1 MLGELKKKN
10 LLLLV
15 ILILVLCVAL
25 PLLAMADTT
34 ATVTVG
40 STELAVAPGD
50 DITLPVSISNNPGIG
65 ACGLTITYDS
75 TILTLNS
82 ITNTGGLCTGTF
94 QPNIETPGSAYL
106 SWVTGGSANMT
117 GNGELFYLNFTVNES
132 AATDDYE
139 VSCTL
144 TDGAASNFTTYDF
157 ENVAVTFDSG
167 TIQVEST
174 TPGDFSGT
182 VVAAPLADQSAEPL
196 TTLYDSYS
204 VSYVDGTA
212 TIRVTNL
219 RSHTNSNA
227 EEGYWVGVGMEIP
240 AGTTYSDIQFGTA
253 ADSLASAGMTEA
265 DFTDNG
271 TEYMSVYVKADN
283 ADQVRTFY
291 VSFDGG
297 STVYSITIDCTNV
310 TLYQE
315 NPSVPA
321 FSGTVVAA
329 PLADQSAEPLTTL
342 YDSYSVSY
350 VDGAATITATNLRSH
365 TNANAEE
372 GYWVGVGLEIPAG
385 TTYSDIQFGTAADS
399 LASAGMTEADFTNNE
414 TEYMAIYVSAD
425 NADQVRTF
433 YVSFDGG
440 STVYSITIDCTNVTL
455 YQENEDNTIALS
467 DFTDSVYTI
476 TEGGEYQL
484 AADVA
489 GLIKISTT
497 DAVTIVGLGSDTS
510 FSSLSIDCTVSNVA
524 LTIEDLYISGLYS
537 NNPAIDFLS
546 GSENELTISG
556 TSVFNVSSGTGFS
569 LGSGSMVHVPL
580 GSSLTLDGDGTLYM
594 YKTGGGANIGGN
606 YGEVNGSIIFNGG
619 TWFMKASQTGAL
631 IGTGQG
637 NGESLV
643 AGDVTINDGA
653 IYAIHVAR
661 GAVIGGGGMS
671 GGFVGSG
678 GNVYVNG
685 GTLYLGADFS
695 GASIGGGGG
704 QSDNATV
711 LIADGYEVPSNLYI
725 NGGSIKNII
734 SSNAASLWGVT
745 VPGSF
750 IVDDTCISATKI
762 TGSSGTTPA
771 YLCEV
776 DLSDIAANANGNKYI
791 VKIGNNTIYSGN
803 GYEYDWCGSKSA
815 DIMSYYP
822 ANAGD
827 TNLYLYLSGE
837 DHILT
842 INGENFDA
850 TWDSETST
858 FSVTEASSGPV
869 VWNGNADASWYDS
882 ENPLSAY
889 TITTPE
895 QLAGLAFLVNNG
907 NDFDNV
913 TFTLANDI
921 ILNSDG
927 STTSWTPIGKLSVSE
942 GSNKEAVISSET
954 PFAGTFDGSG
964 HAINGFYISS
974 SDDIQGLFGD
984 LTGTVT
990 DFTLNGS
997 MDLTG
1002 TNIAGS
1008 VVAFIHGGTI
1018 SGVTNNATINA
1029 SSMSYVGGIC
1039 GYNLNGTISC
1049 CTNLANINAYKEVGG
1064 IAGRNAG
1071 TIIYTYNAGTVDGV
1085 YNSSKNGVGGIVGKN
1100 GNHYTAKET
1109 GIIESCYNSGTV
1121 GRSGQKWV
1129 GGIAGFQ
1136 NSLST
1141 TTNCYD
1147 SGTIIV
1153 GAGRY
1158 AAIIGQEEGTSTNN
1172 YSLDTLS
1179 NDTNETVIGIQLTDA
1194 ELKVAA
1200 PLLGGAFVNVTDGY
1214 PVLFWK
1220 AGLEL
1225 KTITV
1230 DSTIENGTVTV
1241 PAKVTEGNTVTVT
1254 VTPNQ
1259 TCSWVADS
1267 LTYTVAG
1274 EDPVIITA
1282 TDGVYSF
1289 IMPAADI
1296 TITASFTGP
1305 IWTGSG
1311 TAADPYQITSADG
1324 LVALATYTNEG
1335 NTTKDVYWQL
1345 SNDIDLATVCSETLG
1360 SWTPIGNKQISSS
1373 DVVTGYAFQ
1382 GDFDGNGKSIQNLY
1396 VISADGYLG
1405 LFGAIGGN
1413 DNHDG
1418 SDGYGTV
1425 HDFDLYGY
1433 VINTL
1438 QSSSSGSFPD
1448 FVGGVCGK
1456 LYAGGTISDVINHAS
1471 VLAPCVYNVGGIVG
1485 FAGTNVLIGTSE
1497 SGSRYTNEPSGDNTY
1512 VLRCGNEARVIGY
1525 NKVGGIVGE
1534 NAAQVMYC
1542 YNKGQIIPHLSGSG
1556 GGTGGIV
1563 GRNGNNNTAYEE
1575 GTIAYCYNAGKVTDN
1590 GYSWTWNDGTSNAD
1604 NSWKRNS
1611 DTKWIG
1617 GITGFNNV
1625 KSKVRNCY
1633 ASEFFTTLENSYT
1646 SYKNPIVGH
1655 LDTNNVYNEVLN
1667 VYCLDT
1673 LWYNS
1678 SAYDAEHG
1686 TPLTE
1691 EQFKV
1696 TTYGSS
1702 DILTLIG
1709 AAFMADNTNINSGYP
1724 ILRWQVGESIPSVT
1738 SISIETAP
1746 TKVNYDAT
1754 EVFDPTG
1761 MIILAIYSDGSKSV
1775 VTDYTYSTNPLI
1787 AGTTSIDITYGGLT
1801 VTQAITVSSLSL
1813 SGIAIT
1819 TNPTNLVYAADET
1832 FDPTGM
1838 VVTVTYNDNTFTNK
1852 EVTYDAT
1859 GEAGYTYNID
1869 ETGLLKVTYTED
1881 EITQTAT
1888 LQLTFLSSN
1897 APTTLEDV
1905 YQLDSADDMVWFAN
1919 QVNIGVNLSINGTLK
1934 QDIDAS
1940 PVDWEPIG
1948 SNKMKYSGH
1957 FDGNN
1962 KKITINVTG
1971 TDNYSG
1977 LFGYLDV
1984 DGSIENLTVD
1994 GVVSGG
2000 NNTAGIIG
2008 YLNGATI
2015 SGCTNAATVNGN
2027 QYTGGIVGNS
2037 TGEAN
2042 IIDCINTG
2050 VIISSTHT
2058 VGGIVGNGGLTGL
2071 IENCSND
2078 GTISGQNKVGG
2089 IIGNDYSTA
2098 TLSKCYNSGSVT
2110 GTSDD
2115 TTPSA
2120 ATNCAGGIAGFVNKA
2135 ATIDQCYNS
2144 GTISGGVVNIGGIA
2158 GYLNNANS
2166 IVTNCY
2172 NLGTVNSSSIYAQ
2185 ASVGGVIGTIK
2196 YSGASVQNC
2205 YNAGEIIADMT
2216 SSSYIAGVIGYAA
2229 DLTNVTNNYYLNTT
2243 ADLASGFTTSTSS
2256 NAMAKT
2262 SSAMSSA
2269 YFVTLLGS
2277 AYIEGD
2283 IYPALRWQD
2292 LTIGSDDV
2300 TVEDGGTVE
2309 IGSEQ
2314 GGNRIVLDSDLVT
2327 EMTGANNI
2335 SLELTT
2341 QNGTFEFDSEATAEI
2356 LEAAGNSSVTFNA
2369 TLLTESSDS
2378 GIQELID
2385 GGNMVFDFSLTAN
2398 GSSIFTSAS
2407 SGSVTIRIPYTMDF
2421 KTIDNIKIY
2430 YINSEGEK
2438 TQITPVTYED
2448 GYLVFSVTHF
2458 STYSIEYDGLNIWA
2472 DFNND
2477 TVDFNGNDQITVK
2490 IYAKNNVET
2499 TYGSYQAE
2507 INFNSS
2513 LLTFNSDESSIGEGT
2528 SNIELYSSGIVRI
2541 GYASEESVEQ
2551 SLSTDGTLLATLV
2564 FDVNTGITDSITGTI
2579 CIGDASFGAS
2589 GDSEDQ
2595 SASIGADLSY
2605 TLHNIKLTFQ
2615 AGTGSTLSK
2624 TYAYVKYNQPGIFT
2638 DDTYTT
2644 NMDVP
2649 APTARTGYRLAADTD
2664 DEPLWIDSLSIE
2676 YTSDEIVASSFSVS
2690 DTFTVQAVMQYT
2702 VEFYDSTGTQIES
2715 TQAVDI
2721 NACAT
2726 APDDPTLT
2734 DYLFRGWYIVT
2745 TASDDYDGSST
2756 LYDKATID
2764 ATPVTTDIIYKAYFD
2779 IPSFNVTVPDCVNI
2793 IEGITDDQVTYGVDV
2808 IFNIDSEA
2816 ADGYVVMV
2824 TYQVDG
2830 GEQCELT
2837 ADSGVYT
2844 LPGTEITGEI
2854 TILVSQVVD
2863 GEVTFVGH
2871 DEYMGAASG
2880 YKVLLLESNYD
2891 SMDRDTMLYTFNT
2904 DTELF
2909 YSEEYGTYV
2918 AFVSVDE
2925 TVISALEKLALD
2937 KTASTMVVNYDGNV
2951 NNTNGVTTLDAQI
2964 IYDLL
2969 NSKDVNGI
2977 TDLMRFCADYDGNKV
2992 VTTNDAYAI
3001 ICQIFNITE

>member
-15 ILILVLCVAL
+15 ILILALCVAL
-25 PLLAMADTT
+25 PVLAMATT
-34 ATVTVG
+34 AATVTVG
-40 STELAVAPGD
+40 STETAAASGD
-50 DITLPVSISNNPGIG
+50 SITIPVSISDNPGITTYG
-65 ACGLTITYDS
+65 FTITYDS
-75 TILTLNS
+75 SNLTLDS
-82 ITNTGGLCTGTF
+82 ISKSGGLCTSGTF
-94 QPNIETPGSAYL
+94 IGNTDTAGTAYV
-106 SWVTGGSANMT
+106 SWLDGTADMT
-117 GNGELFYLNFTVNES
+117 ENDDLFYLNFTVNES
-132 AATDDYE
+132 ASAGNYTVICALKE
-139 VSCTL
+139 
-144 TDGAASNFTTYDF
+144 GIAANCKNYAR
-157 ENVAVTFDSG
+157 ENVPVTFESG
-167 TIQVEST
+167 TIQVEAT
-174 TPGDFSGT
+174 TPEDFSGS
-182 VVAAPLADQSAEPL
+182 VVVAPLADNSAEPLTTLYDSYSVSYVEGTAAITATSLRSHTNGNGDDGYWVGVGLEIPAETTYSDIQIGTAADSLAEAGMTAADFTDNGTDYMAIYVSADNTDQVRTFYVSFDGGTTVYSITIDCTNVTLYQENPAIPSFSGSVVVAPLSDNSAEPL

-212 TIRVTNL
+212 TITAINL
-219 RSHTNSNA
+219 RSHTNANSVD
-227 EEGYWVGVGMEIP
+227 GYWVGAGLDIP
-240 AGTTYSDIQFGTA
+240 SGTTYSDIQFGTA
-253 ADSLASAGMTEA
+253 SDSLASAGMTAA

-271 TEYMSVYVKADN
+271 MEYMAVYVKADN
-283 ADQVRTFY
+283 AEQVRTFY

-297 STVYSITIDCTNV
+297 TTVYSIAIDCSNV
-310 TLYQE
+310 TLYEE
-315 NPSVPA
+315 NE
-321 FSGTVVAA
+321 
-329 PLADQSAEPLTTL
+329 DTT
-342 YDSYSVSY
+342 
-350 VDGAATITATNLRSH
+350 INL
-365 TNANAEE
+365 
-372 GYWVGVGLEIPAG
+372 
-385 TTYSDIQFGTAADS
+385 
-399 LASAGMTEADFTNNE
+399 ADFT
-414 TEYMAIYVSAD
+414 
-425 NADQVRTF
+425 
-433 YVSFDGG
+433 DG
-440 STVYSITIDCTNVTL
+440 VY
-455 YQENEDNTIALS
+455 A
-467 DFTDSVYTI
+467 I

-484 AADVA
+484 GADA
-489 GLIKISTT
+489 TGTIEISTT
-497 DAVTIVGLGSDTS
+497 DAVTIIGNGVDTS
-510 FSSLSIDCTVSNVA
+510 ANSQLTINYTVSDA
-524 LTIEDLYISGLYS
+524 DLTIQNVWLLINSFSWNYNIINFTGT
-537 NNPAIDFLS
+537 N
-546 GSENELTISG
+546 NELTISG
-556 TSVFNVSSGTGFS
+556 TNLLEVSKYLSS
-569 LGSGSMVHVPL
+569 AIIHVPYDADI
-580 GSSLTLDGDGTLYM
+580 TIDGDGTLYM
-594 YKTGGGANIGGN
+594 YKYTGGSGIGADCGEANGEITIAGSDILIKGSKTGPLIGNDTGGN
-606 YGEVNGSIIFNGG
+606 ATQEAQMGDINITGG
-619 TWFMKASQTGAL
+619 NITLIPKAKGA
-631 IGTGQG
+631 G
-637 NGESLV
+637 
-643 AGDVTINDGA
+643 
-653 IYAIHVAR
+653 
-661 GAVIGGGGMS
+661 IGGGWQSIGND
-671 GGFVGSG
+671 VYLSG
-678 GNVYVNG
+678 GNLTVISDFTAGIGAG
-685 GTLYLGADFS
+685 GDKYYDNPDLSVWGNMYFS
-695 GASIGGGGG
+695 GGSLRAVRTENTYSYNGDSATQTVDDSLVTPNRYNNDTDKVPVYKLAFDTDMLATATDDFTVKIDSSADTYYSGG
-704 QSDNATV
+704 
-711 LIADGYEVPSNLYI
+711 PHLYYY
-725 NGGSIKNII
+725 SESI
-734 SSNAASLWGVT
+734 SSTMANFGL
-745 VPGSF
+745 
-750 IVDDTCISATKI
+750 AT
-762 TGSSGTTPA
+762 
-771 YLCEV
+771 EE
-776 DLSDIAANANGNKYI
+776 
-791 VKIGNNTIYSGN
+791 N
-803 GYEYDWCGSKSA
+803 GYL
-815 DIMSYYP
+815 
-822 ANAGD
+822 D
-827 TNLYLYLSGE
+827 TNLYFYLTGK
-837 DHILT
+837 DHTLDV
-842 INGENFDA
+842 NGEAFNA
-850 TWDSETST
+850 TWDSATSS
-858 FSVTEASSGPV
+858 FSVA
-869 VWNGNADASWYDS
+869 
-882 ENPLSAY
+882 
-889 TITTPE
+889 
-895 QLAGLAFLVNNG
+895 
-907 NDFDNV
+907 
-913 TFTLANDI
+913 
-921 ILNSDG
+921 
-927 STTSWTPIGKLSVSE
+927 
-942 GSNKEAVISSET
+942 
-954 PFAGTFDGSG
+954 
-964 HAINGFYISS
+964 
-974 SDDIQGLFGD
+974 
-984 LTGTVT
+984 
-990 DFTLNGS
+990 
-997 MDLTG
+997 
-1002 TNIAGS
+1002 
-1008 VVAFIHGGTI
+1008 
-1018 SGVTNNATINA
+1018 
-1029 SSMSYVGGIC
+1029 
-1039 GYNLNGTISC
+1039 
-1049 CTNLANINAYKEVGG
+1049 
-1064 IAGRNAG
+1064 
-1071 TIIYTYNAGTVDGV
+1071 
-1085 YNSSKNGVGGIVGKN
+1085 
-1100 GNHYTAKET
+1100 
-1109 GIIESCYNSGTV
+1109 
-1121 GRSGQKWV
+1121 
-1129 GGIAGFQ
+1129 
-1136 NSLST
+1136 
-1141 TTNCYD
+1141 
-1147 SGTIIV
+1147 
-1153 GAGRY
+1153 
-1158 AAIIGQEEGTSTNN
+1158 
-1172 YSLDTLS
+1172 
-1179 NDTNETVIGIQLTDA
+1179 
-1194 ELKVAA
+1194 AA
-1200 PLLGGAFVNVTDGY
+1200 PAHL
-1214 PVLFWK
+1214 
-1220 AGLEL
+1220 
-1225 KTITV
+1225 
-1230 DSTIENGTVTV
+1230 
-1241 PAKVTEGNTVTVT
+1241 
-1254 VTPNQ
+1254 
-1259 TCSWVADS
+1259 
-1267 LTYTVAG
+1267 
-1274 EDPVIITA
+1274 
-1282 TDGVYSF
+1282 
-1289 IMPAADI
+1289 
-1296 TITASFTGP
+1296 
-1305 IWTGSG
+1305 WTGSG

-1345 SNDIDLATVCSETLG
+1345 ANNIDLSTVCGESLG

-1373 DVVTGYAFQ
+1373 DDVTGYAFL
-1382 GDFDGNGKSIQNLY
+1382 GDFDGNGKDIQNLY
-1396 VISADGYLG
+1396 VLSASGYLG

-1418 SDGYGTV
+1418 TDGYGTV

-1438 QSSSSGSFPD
+1438 QSGGAD

-1456 LYAGGTISDVINHAS
+1456 LYAGGTISDVTNHAS

-1497 SGSRYTNEPSGDNTY
+1497 SGSRYTNDPSGDNTY
-1512 VLRCGNEARVIGY
+1512 VLRCGNEAMVIGY

-1542 YNKGQIIPHLSGSG
+1542 YNNGWIIPHLSGSG
-1556 GGTGGIV
+1556 GGTGGIA
-1563 GRNGNNNTAYEE
+1563 GRNGNNNVAYEE
-1575 GTIAYCYNAGKVTDN
+1575 GTIAYCYNAGKITDN

-1617 GITGFNNV
+1617 GITGFNNN
-1625 KSKVRNCY
+1625 KSIIRNCY
-1633 ASEFFTTLENSYT
+1633 VNEFFTEQQT
-1646 SYKNPIVGH
+1646 SYLNNKNPIVGH
-1655 LDTNNVYNEVLN
+1655 LDNNNTYKQVQNAYS
-1667 VYCLDT
+1667 LDT

-1678 SAYDAEHG
+1678 SAYDAERG

-1696 TTYGSS
+1696 TTYGSG

-1709 AAFMADNTNINSGYP
+1709 TAFMVDNTNINSGYP
-1724 ILRWQVGESIPSVT
+1724 ILRWQAGESIPSVT
-1738 SISIETAP
+1738 SISIETEP
-1746 TKVNYDAT
+1746 TKVNYDDT

-1761 MIILAIYSDGSKSV
+1761 MVIWAVYSDGSKAV
-1775 VTDYTYSTNPLI
+1775 VTDYTYSTDPLI

-1838 VVTVTYNDNTFTNK
+1838 VVIATYNDNAFTNK

-1859 GEAGYTYNID
+1859 GEAGYTYSID
-1869 ETGLLKVTYTED
+1869 ETGLLSVTYTED
-1881 EITQTAT
+1881 EVTQIAT

-1897 APTTLEDV
+1897 SPTTLEDV

-1919 QVNIGVNLSINGTLK
+1919 QVNIGVNLSINGILT

-1940 PVDWEPIG
+1940 SVEWEPIG

-1977 LFGYLDV
+1977 LFGYLYA

-2050 VIISSTHT
+2050 VITSFTHT

-2089 IIGNDYSTA
+2089 IVGNDYSTA

-2185 ASVGGVIGTIK
+2185 ASVGGVIGIIK

-2205 YNAGEIIADMT
+2205 YNAGEIIAAMT
-2216 SSSYIAGVIGYAA
+2216 SSSYVAGVIGNAA
-2229 DLTNVTNNYYLNTT
+2229 GLTNVTNNYYLNTT

-2283 IYPALRWQD
+2283 IYPALSWQD
-2292 LTIGSDDV
+2292 ITIGSDDV

-2327 EMTGANNI
+2327 EMTGTNNI

-2341 QNGTFEFDSEATAEI
+2341 QNGTFEFDSESTAEI
-2356 LEAAGNSSVTFNA
+2356 LEAAGNSSVTFKA

-2551 SLSTDGTLLATLV
+2551 SLNTEGTLLATLV

-2589 GDSEDQ
+2589 GYSEDQ

-2649 APTARTGYRLAADTD
+2649 VPTARTGYRLAADTD
-2664 DEPLWIDSLSIE
+2664 DEPLWIDSSSIE
-2676 YTSDEIVASSFSVS
+2676 YTSDEIVASSFSAS

-2702 VEFYDSTGTQIES
+2702 VAFYDSTGTQIES

-2726 APDDPTLT
+2726 SPDDPTLT
-2734 DYLFRGWYIVT
+2734 GYLFRGWYIVT

-2764 ATPVTTDIIYKAYFD
+2764 ATPVTTGIIYKAYFD

-2808 IFNIDSEA
+2808 IFNIDSES

-2824 TYQVDG
+2824 TYKVDG

-2837 ADSGVYT
+2837 ADSGAYT

-2891 SMDRDTMLYTFNT
+2891 SMDRDTMSYIFDT
-2904 DTELF
+2904 DTDLF
-2909 YSEEYGTYV
+2909 YSEEYGAYV
-2918 AFVSVDE
+2918 AFVSANE
-2925 TVISALEKLALD
+2925 TTISALEKIALD
-2937 KTASTMVVNYDGNV
+2937 KTASTTVVNYDGDV
-2951 NNTNGVTTLDAQI
+2951 NNANSVTTLDAQI